1 MDLERAVRYSF
12 DDQEWAAKLLIAAA
26 IGLFALFASPLLIG
40 LVGWAA
46 LLGYTVELI
55 RNVRDHHPTPLP
67 RWDDYGGKIRRGGS
81 VLTACI
87 VYNLPNFVPV
97 CCLAATGSF
106 LRDSF
111 VGTTTNLVMLCCVVP
126 MLLIYN
132 LIIWP
137 MLALGMGRYA
147 VEDNIGVFFQFGDL
161 FTTLTAHLNV
171 TLQWIIYTFIV
182 SFVMVIVAFIPC
194 VGWAA
199 AVALNVAVQG
209 HLTGQLAMII
219 EGDAKPKRKRAL

>member
-1 MDLERAVRYSF
+1 MDLERAIRYSF

-26 IGLFALFASPLLIG
+26 VGLFALFTSPLLIG

-46 LLGYTVELI
+46 LLGYTTELI

-67 RWDDYGGKIRRGGS
+67 RWDDYGGKIRRGGN
-81 VLTACI
+81 VLAAYI
-87 VYNLPNFVPV
+87 VYNLPNAVPV
-97 CCLAATGSF
+97 CCFALTGTF
-106 LRDSF
+106 LSDSF
-111 VGTTTNLVMLCCVVP
+111 IGSTTGLIVMCCVLPV
-126 MLLIYN
+126 LLVYN

-161 FTTLTAHLNV
+161 FTTLTANLNV
-171 TLQWIIYTFIV
+171 TLQWVLYTFVV
-182 SFVMVIVAFIPC
+182 SFVMGIVGFIPC

-209 HLTGQLAMII
+209 HLTGQLAMVV
-219 EGDAKPKRKRAL
+219 EGDVKPKRKRAR